1 MLKGVNE
8 IKFISK
14 SVNANEIPA
23 LGQHH
28 MLAPSTDL
36 GQSYNQFGIAPRG
49 VDEALAVAQRLKC
62 PAQIA
67 VRPSGRYTE
76 VVGARF

>member
-36 GQSYNQFGIAPRG
+36 GQSYNQFGIAQCFG
-49 VDEALAVAQRLKC
+49 RLSN
-62 PAQIA
+62 QVI
-67 VRPSGRYTE
+67 SLLQ
-76 VVGARF
+76 